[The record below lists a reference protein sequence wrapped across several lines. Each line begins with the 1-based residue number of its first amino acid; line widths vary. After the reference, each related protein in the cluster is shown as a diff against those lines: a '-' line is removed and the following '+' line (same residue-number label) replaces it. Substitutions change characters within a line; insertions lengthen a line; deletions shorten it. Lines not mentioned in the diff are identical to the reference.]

1 MKTVY
6 IPKGETVHYESLA
19 TEHLVVH
26 GRLHVTYGVKAQ
38 SITGSGVIDAGSI
51 NADTVCIDDV
61 ESGTV
66 ICKRLIAKRV
76 QAPEVFASESAAVSC
91 FLSAA
96 YVETGKLTAAIS
108 EVDEVVAQ
116 EVVNLTPKKRT
127 LFGTLF
133 ASMLRSFWTALTA
146 PRQKAEVLDAEFVP
160 AQEDHTETVQNE
172 GSAEFSASDQSVPE
186 VEEKQED
193 VVDEE
198 LNRIVGLFKLSREQG
213 YNPDVAIRMCFVD
226 ETGTLHELNRTRR
239 KNRMTITYDG
249 YEIRQL
255 DLADLFGERDVFL
268 SILNPLY
275 FIEELGEDGKKL
287 LERYLPTIPHETVLS
302 QLSEP
307 VREHLKNE
315 TILSPEGSL
324 KRCREEIR
332 SLEERITYLR
342 GQKDLAAS
350 QGESHEQ
357 AEQEVTLQADLLRR
371 EIAELE
377 QRQFSSMDVSAMQER
392 LVELSGRYEEAARD
406 ERADTSKLREQLQL
420 LREKI
425 ARREVEKY
433 QSKFTEALAE
443 ASARVKD
450 LGVRYQ
456 RENAA
461 YKAFHAGMECPACHR
476 SVTEQSLPEVQAAL
490 KKVLSELYAAGSEQR
505 AQLIEL
511 QEMDKKAADTF
522 AQFKE
527 DDLGKW
533 AAEAAEMEQRCASL
547 AEQASAETE
556 RLRAEIQTLT
566 ADLEYGNLSQSEYD
580 HLGTCR
586 EELRQSE
593 AKIAAL
599 QTMTAAQLPD
609 FDREIAQANA
619 SIAEIK
625 RKMAN
630 VIAYISKRAEL
641 TFSQLKMN
649 RVEISLYDV
658 VKSTGEVKDTF
669 KFQYGGRRY
678 DRLSLSEKIRAGM
691 EVSELMK
698 RLTGRNYPVFVD
710 NMESVDDL
718 ANVRPTGQIIMAKC
732 VSGAALQV
740 KPIRPIAFAEQR
752 AA

>member
-1 MKTVY
+1 MKKIKQFQITSLMLSGFKSYEEPTELVFGNPTV
-6 IPKGETVHYESLA
+6 ITGGNGRGKSSIADAIAFAVTGCPFFGER
-19 TEHLVVH
+19 
-26 GRLHVTYGVKAQ
+26 GIDRLH
-38 SITGSGVIDAGSI
+38 
-51 NADTVCIDDV
+51 
-61 ESGTV
+61 
-66 ICKRLIAKRV
+66 
-76 QAPEVFASESAAVSC
+76 
-91 FLSAA
+91 
-96 YVETGKLTAAIS
+96 
-108 EVDEVVAQ
+108 
-116 EVVNLTPKKRT
+116 
-127 LFGTLF
+127 
-133 ASMLRSFWTALTA
+133 
-146 PRQKAEVLDAEFVP
+146 
-160 AQEDHTETVQNE
+160 NE
-172 GSAEFSASDQSVPE
+172 
-186 VEEKQED
+186 
-193 VVDEE
+193 
-198 LNRIVGLFKLSREQG
+198 N
-213 YNPDVAIRMCFVD
+213 NPDVAIRMCLVD

-268 SILNPLY
+268 SIFNPLY

-332 SLEERITYLR
+332 GLEERITYLR

-357 AEQEVTLQADLLRR
+357 AEQELTLQADTLRK

-377 QRQFSSMDVSAMQER
+377 QRRFSSMDVSDMQER

-406 ERADTSKLREQLQL
+406 ERTDTSKLREQLQT

-425 ARREVEKY
+425 ARREGEQY

-456 RENAA
+456 RESAA
-461 YKAFHAGMECPACHR
+461 YKAFHASMECPACHR
-476 SVTEQSLPEVQAAL
+476 SVTEKSLPEVQAAL

-740 KPIRPIAFAEQR
+740 KPVRPIVFAEQR

>member
-1 MKTVY
+1 MKKIEQFQITSLMLSGFKSYEEPTELVFGNPTV
-6 IPKGETVHYESLA
+6 ITGGNGRGKSSIADAIAFAVTGCPFFGER
-19 TEHLVVH
+19 
-26 GRLHVTYGVKAQ
+26 GIDRLH
-38 SITGSGVIDAGSI
+38 
-51 NADTVCIDDV
+51 
-61 ESGTV
+61 
-66 ICKRLIAKRV
+66 
-76 QAPEVFASESAAVSC
+76 
-91 FLSAA
+91 
-96 YVETGKLTAAIS
+96 
-108 EVDEVVAQ
+108 
-116 EVVNLTPKKRT
+116 
-127 LFGTLF
+127 
-133 ASMLRSFWTALTA
+133 
-146 PRQKAEVLDAEFVP
+146 
-160 AQEDHTETVQNE
+160 NE
-172 GSAEFSASDQSVPE
+172 
-186 VEEKQED
+186 
-193 VVDEE
+193 
-198 LNRIVGLFKLSREQG
+198 N
-213 YNPDVAIRMCFVD
+213 NPDVAIRMCFVD

-255 DLADLFGERDVFL
+255 DLPDLFGERDVFL
-268 SILNPLY
+268 SIFNPLY

-357 AEQEVTLQADLLRR
+357 AEQELTLQADTLRE

-377 QRQFSSMDVSAMQER
+377 QRQFSSMDVSDMQER

-406 ERADTSKLREQLQL
+406 ERTDTSKLREQLQT

-425 ARREVEKY
+425 ARREGEQY

-456 RENAA
+456 RESAA

-580 HLGTCR
+580 RLGTCR

-619 SIAEIK
+619 NIAEIK
-625 RKMAN
+625 RKMAD

-669 KFQYGGRRY
+669 KFQYGGRRF

-740 KPIRPIAFAEQR
+740 KPVRPIVFAEQR

>member
-1 MKTVY
+1 MKKIEQFQITSLMLSGFKSYEEPTELVFGNPTV
-6 IPKGETVHYESLA
+6 ITGGNGRGKSSIADAIAFAVTGCPFFGER
-19 TEHLVVH
+19 
-26 GRLHVTYGVKAQ
+26 GIDRLH
-38 SITGSGVIDAGSI
+38 
-51 NADTVCIDDV
+51 
-61 ESGTV
+61 
-66 ICKRLIAKRV
+66 
-76 QAPEVFASESAAVSC
+76 
-91 FLSAA
+91 
-96 YVETGKLTAAIS
+96 
-108 EVDEVVAQ
+108 
-116 EVVNLTPKKRT
+116 
-127 LFGTLF
+127 
-133 ASMLRSFWTALTA
+133 
-146 PRQKAEVLDAEFVP
+146 
-160 AQEDHTETVQNE
+160 NE
-172 GSAEFSASDQSVPE
+172 
-186 VEEKQED
+186 
-193 VVDEE
+193 
-198 LNRIVGLFKLSREQG
+198 N
-213 YNPDVAIRMCFVD
+213 NPDVAIRMCFVD

-239 KNRMTITYDG
+239 KNRMTITCDG

-268 SILNPLY
+268 SIFNPLY

-332 SLEERITYLR
+332 GLEERITYLR

-357 AEQEVTLQADLLRR
+357 AEQELTLQADTLRE

-377 QRQFSSMDVSAMQER
+377 QRQFSGMDVSDMQER

-425 ARREVEKY
+425 ARREGEQY

-456 RENAA
+456 RESAA

-609 FDREIAQANA
+609 FDREIAQANS

>member
-1 MKTVY
+1 MKKIEQFQITSLMLSGFKSYEEPTELVFGNPTV
-6 IPKGETVHYESLA
+6 ITGGNGRGKSSIADAIAFAVTGCPFFGER
-19 TEHLVVH
+19 
-26 GRLHVTYGVKAQ
+26 GIDRLH
-38 SITGSGVIDAGSI
+38 
-51 NADTVCIDDV
+51 
-61 ESGTV
+61 
-66 ICKRLIAKRV
+66 
-76 QAPEVFASESAAVSC
+76 
-91 FLSAA
+91 
-96 YVETGKLTAAIS
+96 
-108 EVDEVVAQ
+108 
-116 EVVNLTPKKRT
+116 
-127 LFGTLF
+127 
-133 ASMLRSFWTALTA
+133 
-146 PRQKAEVLDAEFVP
+146 
-160 AQEDHTETVQNE
+160 NE
-172 GSAEFSASDQSVPE
+172 
-186 VEEKQED
+186 
-193 VVDEE
+193 
-198 LNRIVGLFKLSREQG
+198 N
-213 YNPDVAIRMCFVD
+213 NPDVAIRMCFVD

-332 SLEERITYLR
+332 GLEEHITYLR

-357 AEQEVTLQADLLRR
+357 AEQELTLQADTLRK

-377 QRQFSSMDVSAMQER
+377 QRQFSSMDVSDMQER

-406 ERADTSKLREQLQL
+406 ERTDTSKLREQIQT

-425 ARREVEKY
+425 ARREGEQY

-456 RENAA
+456 RESAA

-511 QEMDKKAADTF
+511 QEMDKKATDTF

-556 RLRAEIQTLT
+556 HLRAEIQTLT
-566 ADLEYGNLSQSEYD
+566 ADLEYGNLSQAEYD
-580 HLGTCR
+580 RLGTCR

-732 VSGAALQV
+732 VSGAVLQV

>member
-1 MKTVY
+1 MKKIEQFQITSLMLSGFKSYEEPTELVFGNPTV
-6 IPKGETVHYESLA
+6 ITGGNGRGKSSIADAIAFAVTGCPFFGER
-19 TEHLVVH
+19 
-26 GRLHVTYGVKAQ
+26 GIDRLH
-38 SITGSGVIDAGSI
+38 
-51 NADTVCIDDV
+51 
-61 ESGTV
+61 
-66 ICKRLIAKRV
+66 
-76 QAPEVFASESAAVSC
+76 
-91 FLSAA
+91 
-96 YVETGKLTAAIS
+96 
-108 EVDEVVAQ
+108 
-116 EVVNLTPKKRT
+116 
-127 LFGTLF
+127 
-133 ASMLRSFWTALTA
+133 
-146 PRQKAEVLDAEFVP
+146 
-160 AQEDHTETVQNE
+160 NE
-172 GSAEFSASDQSVPE
+172 
-186 VEEKQED
+186 
-193 VVDEE
+193 
-198 LNRIVGLFKLSREQG
+198 N
-213 YNPDVAIRMCFVD
+213 NPDVAIRMCFVD
-226 ETGTLHELNRTRR
+226 EAGTLHELNRTRR

-275 FIEELGEDGKKL
+275 FIEGLGEDGKKL

-332 SLEERITYLR
+332 GLEERITYLR

-357 AEQEVTLQADLLRR
+357 AEQELTLQADTLRE

-406 ERADTSKLREQLQL
+406 ERTDTSKLREQIQT

-425 ARREVEKY
+425 ARREGEQY

-456 RENAA
+456 RESAA

-511 QEMDKKAADTF
+511 QEVDKKAADTF

>member
-1 MKTVY
+1 MKKIEQFQITSLMLSGFKSYEEPTELVFGNPTV
-6 IPKGETVHYESLA
+6 ITGGNGRGKSSFAVTGCPFFGER
-19 TEHLVVH
+19 
-26 GRLHVTYGVKAQ
+26 GIDRLH
-38 SITGSGVIDAGSI
+38 
-51 NADTVCIDDV
+51 
-61 ESGTV
+61 
-66 ICKRLIAKRV
+66 
-76 QAPEVFASESAAVSC
+76 
-91 FLSAA
+91 
-96 YVETGKLTAAIS
+96 
-108 EVDEVVAQ
+108 
-116 EVVNLTPKKRT
+116 
-127 LFGTLF
+127 
-133 ASMLRSFWTALTA
+133 
-146 PRQKAEVLDAEFVP
+146 
-160 AQEDHTETVQNE
+160 NE
-172 GSAEFSASDQSVPE
+172 
-186 VEEKQED
+186 
-193 VVDEE
+193 
-198 LNRIVGLFKLSREQG
+198 N
-213 YNPDVAIRMCFVD
+213 NPDVAIRMCLMD
-226 ETGTLHELNRTRR
+226 ETGTLHELNRARR

-357 AEQEVTLQADLLRR
+357 AEQELTLQADLLRR

-476 SVTEQSLPEVQAAL
+476 SVTEQSLSEVQAAL

-522 AQFKE
+522 ARFKE

-556 RLRAEIQTLT
+556 CLRAEIQTLT

-599 QTMTAAQLPD
+599 QDMTAAQLPD

-619 SIAEIK
+619 NIAEIK

-740 KPIRPIAFAEQR
+740 KPVRPIVFAEQR

>member
-1 MKTVY
+1 MKKIEQFQITSLMLSGFKSYEEPTELVFGNPTV
-6 IPKGETVHYESLA
+6 ITGGNGRGKSSIADAIAFAVTGCPFFGER
-19 TEHLVVH
+19 
-26 GRLHVTYGVKAQ
+26 GIDRLH
-38 SITGSGVIDAGSI
+38 
-51 NADTVCIDDV
+51 
-61 ESGTV
+61 
-66 ICKRLIAKRV
+66 
-76 QAPEVFASESAAVSC
+76 
-91 FLSAA
+91 
-96 YVETGKLTAAIS
+96 
-108 EVDEVVAQ
+108 
-116 EVVNLTPKKRT
+116 
-127 LFGTLF
+127 
-133 ASMLRSFWTALTA
+133 
-146 PRQKAEVLDAEFVP
+146 
-160 AQEDHTETVQNE
+160 NE
-172 GSAEFSASDQSVPE
+172 
-186 VEEKQED
+186 
-193 VVDEE
+193 
-198 LNRIVGLFKLSREQG
+198 N
-213 YNPDVAIRMCFVD
+213 NPDVAIRMCFVD

-332 SLEERITYLR
+332 GLEERITYLR

-357 AEQEVTLQADLLRR
+357 AEQELTLQADTLRE

-377 QRQFSSMDVSAMQER
+377 QRQFSGMDVSDMQER

-456 RENAA
+456 RESAA

-527 DDLGKW
+527 EDLGKW
-533 AAEAAEMEQRCASL
+533 AAEATEMEQRCAAL
-547 AEQASAETE
+547 AEQASTETE

-566 ADLEYGNLSQSEYD
+566 ADLEYGNLSQAEYD
-580 HLGTCR
+580 RLGTCR

-599 QTMTAAQLPD
+599 QTMTATQLPD

-619 SIAEIK
+619 NIAEIK
-625 RKMAN
+625 RKMAD

>member
-1 MKTVY
+1 MKKIEQFQITSLMLSGFKSYEEPTELVFGNPTV
-6 IPKGETVHYESLA
+6 ITGGNGRGKSSIADAIAFAVTGCPFFGER
-19 TEHLVVH
+19 
-26 GRLHVTYGVKAQ
+26 GIDRLH
-38 SITGSGVIDAGSI
+38 
-51 NADTVCIDDV
+51 
-61 ESGTV
+61 
-66 ICKRLIAKRV
+66 
-76 QAPEVFASESAAVSC
+76 
-91 FLSAA
+91 
-96 YVETGKLTAAIS
+96 
-108 EVDEVVAQ
+108 
-116 EVVNLTPKKRT
+116 
-127 LFGTLF
+127 
-133 ASMLRSFWTALTA
+133 
-146 PRQKAEVLDAEFVP
+146 
-160 AQEDHTETVQNE
+160 NE
-172 GSAEFSASDQSVPE
+172 
-186 VEEKQED
+186 
-193 VVDEE
+193 
-198 LNRIVGLFKLSREQG
+198 N
-213 YNPDVAIRMCFVD
+213 NPDVAIRMCFVD
-226 ETGTLHELNRTRR
+226 EAGTLHELNRTRR

-268 SILNPLY
+268 SIFNPLY

-332 SLEERITYLR
+332 DLEERITYLR

-357 AEQEVTLQADLLRR
+357 AEQELTLQADTLRE

-377 QRQFSSMDVSAMQER
+377 QRQFSGMDVSDMQER

-406 ERADTSKLREQLQL
+406 ERTDTSKLREQIQT

-425 ARREVEKY
+425 ARREGEQY

-456 RENAA
+456 RESAA

-752 AA
+752 AT

>member
-1 MKTVY
+1 MKKIEQFQITSLMLSGFKSYEEPTELVFGNPTV
-6 IPKGETVHYESLA
+6 IIGGNGRGKSSIADAIAFAVTGCPFFGER
-19 TEHLVVH
+19 
-26 GRLHVTYGVKAQ
+26 GIDRLH
-38 SITGSGVIDAGSI
+38 
-51 NADTVCIDDV
+51 
-61 ESGTV
+61 
-66 ICKRLIAKRV
+66 
-76 QAPEVFASESAAVSC
+76 
-91 FLSAA
+91 
-96 YVETGKLTAAIS
+96 
-108 EVDEVVAQ
+108 
-116 EVVNLTPKKRT
+116 
-127 LFGTLF
+127 
-133 ASMLRSFWTALTA
+133 
-146 PRQKAEVLDAEFVP
+146 
-160 AQEDHTETVQNE
+160 NE
-172 GSAEFSASDQSVPE
+172 
-186 VEEKQED
+186 
-193 VVDEE
+193 
-198 LNRIVGLFKLSREQG
+198 N
-213 YNPDVAIRMCFVD
+213 NPDVAIRMCFVD

-268 SILNPLY
+268 SIFNPLY
-275 FIEELGEDGKKL
+275 FIEELGESGKNL
-287 LERYLPTIPHETVLS
+287 LEMYLPMIPHETVLAE
-302 QLSEP
+302 LSEP
-307 VREHLKNE
+307 VREALKDE
-315 TILSPEGSL
+315 SLLSPDAWL
-324 KRCREEIR
+324 KRRREEIR
-332 SLEERITYLR
+332 GLEERITYLG
-342 GQKDLAAS
+342 GQKDLAESQSQTYEQTHQEMAS
-350 QGESHEQ
+350 QIEK
-357 AEQEVTLQADLLRR
+357 LRW
-371 EIAELE
+371 EISGLE
-377 QRQFSSMDVSAMQER
+377 AKQFAGMDTSEMQER
-392 LVELSGRYEEAARD
+392 LVELSQRYDEAARD
-406 ERADTSKLREQLQL
+406 DRSDAAEQQRNLSALRA
-420 LREKI
+420 KI
-425 ARREVEKY
+425 ARRQAEQY
-433 QSKFTEALAE
+433 QSKFTQALADI
-443 ASARVKD
+443 SAKVKE
-450 LGVRYQ
+450 LGARYQ
-456 RENAA
+456 RETAA

>member
-1 MKTVY
+1 MKKIEQFQITSLMLSGFKSYEEPTELVFGNPTV
-6 IPKGETVHYESLA
+6 ITGGNGRGKSSIADAIAFAVTGCPFFGER
-19 TEHLVVH
+19 
-26 GRLHVTYGVKAQ
+26 GIDRLH
-38 SITGSGVIDAGSI
+38 
-51 NADTVCIDDV
+51 
-61 ESGTV
+61 
-66 ICKRLIAKRV
+66 
-76 QAPEVFASESAAVSC
+76 
-91 FLSAA
+91 
-96 YVETGKLTAAIS
+96 
-108 EVDEVVAQ
+108 
-116 EVVNLTPKKRT
+116 
-127 LFGTLF
+127 
-133 ASMLRSFWTALTA
+133 
-146 PRQKAEVLDAEFVP
+146 
-160 AQEDHTETVQNE
+160 NE
-172 GSAEFSASDQSVPE
+172 
-186 VEEKQED
+186 
-193 VVDEE
+193 
-198 LNRIVGLFKLSREQG
+198 NT
-213 YNPDVAIRMCFVD
+213 PDVAIRMCFVD

-239 KNRMTITYDG
+239 KNRMTITCDG

-268 SILNPLY
+268 SIFNPLY

-287 LERYLPTIPHETVLS
+287 LERYLPTIPHETILS

-315 TILSPEGSL
+315 TFLSPEGSL

-332 SLEERITYLR
+332 GLEERITYLR

-357 AEQEVTLQADLLRR
+357 AEQELTLQADTLRE

-377 QRQFSSMDVSAMQER
+377 QRQFSGMDVSDMQER

-406 ERADTSKLREQLQL
+406 ERTDTSKLREQLQT
-420 LREKI
+420 LRERI
-425 ARREVEKY
+425 ARREGEQY

-456 RENAA
+456 RESAA

-609 FDREIAQANA
+609 FDREIAQANS

>member
-1 MKTVY
+1 MKKIEQFQITSLMLSGFKSYEEPTELVFGNPTV
-6 IPKGETVHYESLA
+6 ITGGNGRGKSSIADAIAFAVTGCPFFGER
-19 TEHLVVH
+19 
-26 GRLHVTYGVKAQ
+26 GIDRLH
-38 SITGSGVIDAGSI
+38 
-51 NADTVCIDDV
+51 
-61 ESGTV
+61 
-66 ICKRLIAKRV
+66 
-76 QAPEVFASESAAVSC
+76 
-91 FLSAA
+91 
-96 YVETGKLTAAIS
+96 
-108 EVDEVVAQ
+108 
-116 EVVNLTPKKRT
+116 
-127 LFGTLF
+127 
-133 ASMLRSFWTALTA
+133 
-146 PRQKAEVLDAEFVP
+146 
-160 AQEDHTETVQNE
+160 NE
-172 GSAEFSASDQSVPE
+172 
-186 VEEKQED
+186 
-193 VVDEE
+193 
-198 LNRIVGLFKLSREQG
+198 N
-213 YNPDVAIRMCFVD
+213 NPDVAIRMCFVD

-268 SILNPLY
+268 SIFNPLY

-357 AEQEVTLQADLLRR
+357 AEQELTLQADTLRE

-377 QRQFSSMDVSAMQER
+377 QRQFSSMDVSTMQER

-406 ERADTSKLREQLQL
+406 ERTDTSKLREQLQT

-425 ARREVEKY
+425 ARREGEQY

-456 RENAA
+456 RESAA

-619 SIAEIK
+619 NIAEIK
-625 RKMAN
+625 RKMAD

-740 KPIRPIAFAEQR
+740 KPVRPIVFAEQR

>member
-1 MKTVY
+1 MKKIEQFQITSLMLSGFKSYEESTELVFGNPTV
-6 IPKGETVHYESLA
+6 ITGGNGRGKSSIADAIAFAVTGCPFFGER
-19 TEHLVVH
+19 
-26 GRLHVTYGVKAQ
+26 GIDRLH
-38 SITGSGVIDAGSI
+38 
-51 NADTVCIDDV
+51 
-61 ESGTV
+61 
-66 ICKRLIAKRV
+66 
-76 QAPEVFASESAAVSC
+76 
-91 FLSAA
+91 
-96 YVETGKLTAAIS
+96 
-108 EVDEVVAQ
+108 
-116 EVVNLTPKKRT
+116 
-127 LFGTLF
+127 
-133 ASMLRSFWTALTA
+133 
-146 PRQKAEVLDAEFVP
+146 
-160 AQEDHTETVQNE
+160 NE
-172 GSAEFSASDQSVPE
+172 
-186 VEEKQED
+186 
-193 VVDEE
+193 
-198 LNRIVGLFKLSREQG
+198 N
-213 YNPDVAIRMCFVD
+213 NPDVTIRMCFVD

-268 SILNPLY
+268 SIFNPLY

-287 LERYLPTIPHETVLS
+287 LERYLPTIPHETILS

-332 SLEERITYLR
+332 CLEERITYLR

-357 AEQEVTLQADLLRR
+357 AEQEVTLQADLLRE

-377 QRQFSSMDVSAMQER
+377 QRQFSGMDVSDMQER

-476 SVTEQSLPEVQAAL
+476 SVTEQSLSEVQAAL

-533 AAEAAEMEQRCASL
+533 AAEAAEMEQRCAAL

-619 SIAEIK
+619 NIAEIK
-625 RKMAN
+625 RKMAD

-740 KPIRPIAFAEQR
+740 KPVRPIVFAEQR

>member
-1 MKTVY
+1 MKKIEQFQITSLMLSGFKSYEEPTELVFGNPTV
-6 IPKGETVHYESLA
+6 ITGGNGRGKSSIADAIAFAVTGCPFFGER
-19 TEHLVVH
+19 
-26 GRLHVTYGVKAQ
+26 GIDRLH
-38 SITGSGVIDAGSI
+38 
-51 NADTVCIDDV
+51 
-61 ESGTV
+61 
-66 ICKRLIAKRV
+66 
-76 QAPEVFASESAAVSC
+76 
-91 FLSAA
+91 
-96 YVETGKLTAAIS
+96 
-108 EVDEVVAQ
+108 
-116 EVVNLTPKKRT
+116 
-127 LFGTLF
+127 
-133 ASMLRSFWTALTA
+133 
-146 PRQKAEVLDAEFVP
+146 
-160 AQEDHTETVQNE
+160 NE
-172 GSAEFSASDQSVPE
+172 
-186 VEEKQED
+186 
-193 VVDEE
+193 
-198 LNRIVGLFKLSREQG
+198 N
-213 YNPDVAIRMCFVD
+213 NPDVAIRMCFVD

-268 SILNPLY
+268 SIFNPLY

-315 TILSPEGSL
+315 TIPSPEGSL

-332 SLEERITYLR
+332 GLEERITYLR

-357 AEQEVTLQADLLRR
+357 AEQELTLQADTLRE

-377 QRQFSSMDVSAMQER
+377 QRQFFGMDVSDMQER

-406 ERADTSKLREQLQL
+406 ERTDTSKLREQLQT

-425 ARREVEKY
+425 ARREGEQY

-456 RENAA
+456 RESAA

-511 QEMDKKAADTF
+511 QELDKKAADTF

-533 AAEAAEMEQRCASL
+533 AAEAAELEQRCASL
-547 AEQASAETE
+547 AEQASEETE

>member
-1 MKTVY
+1 MKKIEQFQITSLMLSGFKSYEEPTELVFGNPTV
-6 IPKGETVHYESLA
+6 ITGGNGRGKSSIADAIAFAVTGCPFFGER
-19 TEHLVVH
+19 
-26 GRLHVTYGVKAQ
+26 GIDRLH
-38 SITGSGVIDAGSI
+38 
-51 NADTVCIDDV
+51 
-61 ESGTV
+61 
-66 ICKRLIAKRV
+66 
-76 QAPEVFASESAAVSC
+76 
-91 FLSAA
+91 
-96 YVETGKLTAAIS
+96 
-108 EVDEVVAQ
+108 
-116 EVVNLTPKKRT
+116 
-127 LFGTLF
+127 
-133 ASMLRSFWTALTA
+133 
-146 PRQKAEVLDAEFVP
+146 
-160 AQEDHTETVQNE
+160 NE
-172 GSAEFSASDQSVPE
+172 
-186 VEEKQED
+186 
-193 VVDEE
+193 
-198 LNRIVGLFKLSREQG
+198 N
-213 YNPDVAIRMCFVD
+213 NPDVAIRMCFVD

-268 SILNPLY
+268 SIFNPLY

-332 SLEERITYLR
+332 GLEERITYLR

-357 AEQEVTLQADLLRR
+357 AEQELTLQADTLRE

-377 QRQFSSMDVSAMQER
+377 QRQFSGMDVSDMQER

-406 ERADTSKLREQLQL
+406 ERTDTSKLREQLQT

-425 ARREVEKY
+425 ARREGEQY

-619 SIAEIK
+619 NIAEIK

-740 KPIRPIAFAEQR
+740 KPVRPIVFAEQR

>member
-1 MKTVY
+1 MKKIEQFQITSLMLSGFKSYEEPTELVFGNPTV
-6 IPKGETVHYESLA
+6 ITGGNGRGKSSIADAIAFAVTGCPFFGER
-19 TEHLVVH
+19 
-26 GRLHVTYGVKAQ
+26 GIDRLH
-38 SITGSGVIDAGSI
+38 
-51 NADTVCIDDV
+51 
-61 ESGTV
+61 
-66 ICKRLIAKRV
+66 
-76 QAPEVFASESAAVSC
+76 
-91 FLSAA
+91 
-96 YVETGKLTAAIS
+96 
-108 EVDEVVAQ
+108 
-116 EVVNLTPKKRT
+116 
-127 LFGTLF
+127 
-133 ASMLRSFWTALTA
+133 
-146 PRQKAEVLDAEFVP
+146 
-160 AQEDHTETVQNE
+160 NE
-172 GSAEFSASDQSVPE
+172 
-186 VEEKQED
+186 
-193 VVDEE
+193 
-198 LNRIVGLFKLSREQG
+198 N
-213 YNPDVAIRMCFVD
+213 NPDVAIRMCFVD

-268 SILNPLY
+268 SIFNPLY

-332 SLEERITYLR
+332 GLEERITYLR

-357 AEQEVTLQADLLRR
+357 AEQELTLQADTLRE

-377 QRQFSSMDVSAMQER
+377 QRQFSGMDVSDMQER

-406 ERADTSKLREQLQL
+406 ERTDTSKLREQLQT

-425 ARREVEKY
+425 ARREGEQY

-456 RENAA
+456 RESAA

-476 SVTEQSLPEVQAAL
+476 SVTEQSLPEVQAVL

-658 VKSTGEVKDTF
+658 MKSTGEVKDTF

-740 KPIRPIAFAEQR
+740 KPVRPIVFAEQR

>member
-1 MKTVY
+1 MKKIEQFQITSLMLSGFKSYEEPTELVFGNPTV
-6 IPKGETVHYESLA
+6 ITGGNGRGKSSIADAIAFAVTGCPFFGER
-19 TEHLVVH
+19 
-26 GRLHVTYGVKAQ
+26 GIDRLH
-38 SITGSGVIDAGSI
+38 
-51 NADTVCIDDV
+51 
-61 ESGTV
+61 
-66 ICKRLIAKRV
+66 
-76 QAPEVFASESAAVSC
+76 
-91 FLSAA
+91 
-96 YVETGKLTAAIS
+96 
-108 EVDEVVAQ
+108 
-116 EVVNLTPKKRT
+116 
-127 LFGTLF
+127 
-133 ASMLRSFWTALTA
+133 
-146 PRQKAEVLDAEFVP
+146 
-160 AQEDHTETVQNE
+160 NE
-172 GSAEFSASDQSVPE
+172 
-186 VEEKQED
+186 
-193 VVDEE
+193 
-198 LNRIVGLFKLSREQG
+198 N
-213 YNPDVAIRMCFVD
+213 NPDVAIRMCFVD

-268 SILNPLY
+268 SIFNPLY

-332 SLEERITYLR
+332 GLEERITYLR

-357 AEQEVTLQADLLRR
+357 AEQELTLQADTLRK
-371 EIAELE
+371 EIAKLE
-377 QRQFSSMDVSAMQER
+377 QRQFSSMDVSDMQER

-406 ERADTSKLREQLQL
+406 ERTDTSKLREQLQT

-425 ARREVEKY
+425 ARREGEQY

-456 RENAA
+456 RESAA

-511 QEMDKKAADTF
+511 QEMDKKAADNF

-740 KPIRPIAFAEQR
+740 KPVRPIVFAEQR

>member
-1 MKTVY
+1 MKKIEQFQITSLMLSGFKSYEEPTELVFGNPTV
-6 IPKGETVHYESLA
+6 ITGGNGRGKSSIADAIAFAVTGCPFFGER
-19 TEHLVVH
+19 
-26 GRLHVTYGVKAQ
+26 GIDRLH
-38 SITGSGVIDAGSI
+38 
-51 NADTVCIDDV
+51 
-61 ESGTV
+61 
-66 ICKRLIAKRV
+66 
-76 QAPEVFASESAAVSC
+76 
-91 FLSAA
+91 
-96 YVETGKLTAAIS
+96 
-108 EVDEVVAQ
+108 
-116 EVVNLTPKKRT
+116 
-127 LFGTLF
+127 
-133 ASMLRSFWTALTA
+133 
-146 PRQKAEVLDAEFVP
+146 
-160 AQEDHTETVQNE
+160 NE
-172 GSAEFSASDQSVPE
+172 
-186 VEEKQED
+186 
-193 VVDEE
+193 
-198 LNRIVGLFKLSREQG
+198 N
-213 YNPDVAIRMCFVD
+213 NPDVAIRMCFVD

-255 DLADLFGERDVFL
+255 DLADFFGERDVFL
-268 SILNPLY
+268 SIFNPLY

-332 SLEERITYLR
+332 GLEERITYLR

-357 AEQEVTLQADLLRR
+357 AEQELTLQADTLRE

-377 QRQFSSMDVSAMQER
+377 QRQFSGMDVSDMQER

-406 ERADTSKLREQLQL
+406 ERTDTSKLREQLQT

-425 ARREVEKY
+425 ARREGEQY

-456 RENAA
+456 RESAA

-476 SVTEQSLPEVQAAL
+476 SVTEQSLSEVQAAL

-522 AQFKE
+522 ARFKE

-556 RLRAEIQTLT
+556 CLRAEIQTLT
-566 ADLEYGNLSQSEYD
+566 ADLEYGNLSQAEYD
-580 HLGTCR
+580 RLGTCR

-625 RKMAN
+625 RKIAN

-740 KPIRPIAFAEQR
+740 KPVRPIVFAEQR

>member
-1 MKTVY
+1 MKKIEQFQITSLMLSGFKSYEEPTELVFGNPTV
-6 IPKGETVHYESLA
+6 ITGGNGRGKSSIADAIAFAVTGCPFFGER
-19 TEHLVVH
+19 
-26 GRLHVTYGVKAQ
+26 GIDRLH
-38 SITGSGVIDAGSI
+38 
-51 NADTVCIDDV
+51 
-61 ESGTV
+61 
-66 ICKRLIAKRV
+66 
-76 QAPEVFASESAAVSC
+76 
-91 FLSAA
+91 
-96 YVETGKLTAAIS
+96 
-108 EVDEVVAQ
+108 
-116 EVVNLTPKKRT
+116 
-127 LFGTLF
+127 
-133 ASMLRSFWTALTA
+133 
-146 PRQKAEVLDAEFVP
+146 
-160 AQEDHTETVQNE
+160 NE
-172 GSAEFSASDQSVPE
+172 
-186 VEEKQED
+186 
-193 VVDEE
+193 
-198 LNRIVGLFKLSREQG
+198 N
-213 YNPDVAIRMCFVD
+213 NPDVAIRMCFVD

-268 SILNPLY
+268 SIFNPLY

-287 LERYLPTIPHETVLS
+287 LERYLPTIPHETILS

-332 SLEERITYLR
+332 GLEERITYLR

-357 AEQEVTLQADLLRR
+357 AEQELTLQADTLRE

-377 QRQFSSMDVSAMQER
+377 QRQFSGMDVSDMQER

-406 ERADTSKLREQLQL
+406 ERTDTSKLREQLQT
-420 LREKI
+420 LRERI
-425 ARREVEKY
+425 ARREGEQY

-456 RENAA
+456 RESAA

-609 FDREIAQANA
+609 FDREIAQANS

>member
-1 MKTVY
+1 LKKIEQFQITSLMLSGFKSYEEPTELVFGNPTV
-6 IPKGETVHYESLA
+6 ITGGNGRGKSSIADAIAFAVTGCPFFGER
-19 TEHLVVH
+19 
-26 GRLHVTYGVKAQ
+26 GIDRLH
-38 SITGSGVIDAGSI
+38 
-51 NADTVCIDDV
+51 
-61 ESGTV
+61 
-66 ICKRLIAKRV
+66 
-76 QAPEVFASESAAVSC
+76 
-91 FLSAA
+91 
-96 YVETGKLTAAIS
+96 
-108 EVDEVVAQ
+108 
-116 EVVNLTPKKRT
+116 
-127 LFGTLF
+127 
-133 ASMLRSFWTALTA
+133 
-146 PRQKAEVLDAEFVP
+146 
-160 AQEDHTETVQNE
+160 NE
-172 GSAEFSASDQSVPE
+172 
-186 VEEKQED
+186 
-193 VVDEE
+193 
-198 LNRIVGLFKLSREQG
+198 N
-213 YNPDVAIRMCFVD
+213 NPDVAIRMCFVD

-268 SILNPLY
+268 SIFNPLY

-332 SLEERITYLR
+332 GLEERITYLR

-357 AEQEVTLQADLLRR
+357 AEQELTLQVDTLRE

-377 QRQFSSMDVSAMQER
+377 QRQFSGMDVSDMQER

-406 ERADTSKLREQLQL
+406 ERTDTSKLREQIQT

-425 ARREVEKY
+425 ARREGEQY

-456 RENAA
+456 RESAA

-609 FDREIAQANA
+609 FDREIAQANS

>member
-1 MKTVY
+1 MKKIEQFQITSLMLSGFKSYEEPTELVFGNPTV
-6 IPKGETVHYESLA
+6 ITGGNGRGKSSIADAIAFAVTGCPFFGER
-19 TEHLVVH
+19 
-26 GRLHVTYGVKAQ
+26 GIDRLH
-38 SITGSGVIDAGSI
+38 
-51 NADTVCIDDV
+51 
-61 ESGTV
+61 
-66 ICKRLIAKRV
+66 
-76 QAPEVFASESAAVSC
+76 
-91 FLSAA
+91 
-96 YVETGKLTAAIS
+96 
-108 EVDEVVAQ
+108 
-116 EVVNLTPKKRT
+116 
-127 LFGTLF
+127 
-133 ASMLRSFWTALTA
+133 
-146 PRQKAEVLDAEFVP
+146 
-160 AQEDHTETVQNE
+160 NE
-172 GSAEFSASDQSVPE
+172 
-186 VEEKQED
+186 
-193 VVDEE
+193 
-198 LNRIVGLFKLSREQG
+198 N
-213 YNPDVAIRMCFVD
+213 NPDVAIRMCFVD

-357 AEQEVTLQADLLRR
+357 AEQEVTLQAGLLRR

-425 ARREVEKY
+425 ARREGEQY

-678 DRLSLSEKIRAGM
+678 DRLSLSEKMCQR
-691 EVSELMK
+691 
-698 RLTGRNYPVFVD
+698 R
-710 NMESVDDL
+710 
-718 ANVRPTGQIIMAKC
+718 
-732 VSGAALQV
+732 GAAGKTHKTHCLCGAESRMMGV
-740 KPIRPIAFAEQR
+740 KPFGRKNLR
-752 AA
+752 

>member
-1 MKTVY
+1 MKKIEQFQITSLMLSGFKSYEEPTELVFGNPTV
-6 IPKGETVHYESLA
+6 ITGGNGRGKSSIADAIAFAVTGCPFFGER
-19 TEHLVVH
+19 
-26 GRLHVTYGVKAQ
+26 GIDRLH
-38 SITGSGVIDAGSI
+38 
-51 NADTVCIDDV
+51 
-61 ESGTV
+61 
-66 ICKRLIAKRV
+66 
-76 QAPEVFASESAAVSC
+76 
-91 FLSAA
+91 
-96 YVETGKLTAAIS
+96 
-108 EVDEVVAQ
+108 
-116 EVVNLTPKKRT
+116 
-127 LFGTLF
+127 
-133 ASMLRSFWTALTA
+133 
-146 PRQKAEVLDAEFVP
+146 
-160 AQEDHTETVQNE
+160 NE
-172 GSAEFSASDQSVPE
+172 
-186 VEEKQED
+186 
-193 VVDEE
+193 
-198 LNRIVGLFKLSREQG
+198 N
-213 YNPDVAIRMCFVD
+213 NPDVAIRMCFVD

-268 SILNPLY
+268 SIFNPLY

-332 SLEERITYLR
+332 GLEERITYLR

-357 AEQEVTLQADLLRR
+357 AEQELTLQADTLRE

-377 QRQFSSMDVSAMQER
+377 QRQFSGMDVSDMQER

-406 ERADTSKLREQLQL
+406 ERTDTSKLREQLQT

-425 ARREVEKY
+425 ARREGEQY

-456 RENAA
+456 RESAA

-476 SVTEQSLPEVQAAL
+476 SVTEQSLSEVQAAL

-522 AQFKE
+522 ARFKE

-556 RLRAEIQTLT
+556 CLRAEIQTLT
-566 ADLEYGNLSQSEYD
+566 ADLEYGNLSQAEYD
-580 HLGTCR
+580 RLGTCR

-599 QTMTAAQLPD
+599 QDMTAAQLPD

-619 SIAEIK
+619 NIAEIK
-625 RKMAN
+625 RKMAD

>member
-1 MKTVY
+1 MKKIEQFQITSLMLSGFKSYEEPTELVFGNPTV
-6 IPKGETVHYESLA
+6 ITGGNGRGKSSIADAIAFAVTGCPFFGER
-19 TEHLVVH
+19 
-26 GRLHVTYGVKAQ
+26 GIDRLH
-38 SITGSGVIDAGSI
+38 
-51 NADTVCIDDV
+51 
-61 ESGTV
+61 
-66 ICKRLIAKRV
+66 
-76 QAPEVFASESAAVSC
+76 
-91 FLSAA
+91 
-96 YVETGKLTAAIS
+96 
-108 EVDEVVAQ
+108 
-116 EVVNLTPKKRT
+116 
-127 LFGTLF
+127 
-133 ASMLRSFWTALTA
+133 
-146 PRQKAEVLDAEFVP
+146 
-160 AQEDHTETVQNE
+160 NE
-172 GSAEFSASDQSVPE
+172 
-186 VEEKQED
+186 
-193 VVDEE
+193 
-198 LNRIVGLFKLSREQG
+198 N
-213 YNPDVAIRMCFVD
+213 NPDVAIRMCFVD

-268 SILNPLY
+268 SIFNPLY

-357 AEQEVTLQADLLRR
+357 AEQELTLQADTLRE

-377 QRQFSSMDVSAMQER
+377 QRQFSSMDVSTMQER

-406 ERADTSKLREQLQL
+406 ERADTSKLREQLQT

-522 AQFKE
+522 ARFKE

-556 RLRAEIQTLT
+556 CLRAEIQTLT
-566 ADLEYGNLSQSEYD
+566 ADLEYGNLSQAEYD
-580 HLGTCR
+580 RLGTCR

-619 SIAEIK
+619 NIAEIK
-625 RKMAN
+625 RKMAD

-740 KPIRPIAFAEQR
+740 KPVRPIVFAEQR

>member
-1 MKTVY
+1 MKKIEQFQITSLMLSGFKSYEEPTELVFGNPTV
-6 IPKGETVHYESLA
+6 ITGGNGRGKSSIADAIAFAVTGCPFFGER
-19 TEHLVVH
+19 
-26 GRLHVTYGVKAQ
+26 GIDRLH
-38 SITGSGVIDAGSI
+38 
-51 NADTVCIDDV
+51 
-61 ESGTV
+61 
-66 ICKRLIAKRV
+66 
-76 QAPEVFASESAAVSC
+76 
-91 FLSAA
+91 
-96 YVETGKLTAAIS
+96 
-108 EVDEVVAQ
+108 
-116 EVVNLTPKKRT
+116 
-127 LFGTLF
+127 
-133 ASMLRSFWTALTA
+133 
-146 PRQKAEVLDAEFVP
+146 
-160 AQEDHTETVQNE
+160 NE
-172 GSAEFSASDQSVPE
+172 
-186 VEEKQED
+186 
-193 VVDEE
+193 
-198 LNRIVGLFKLSREQG
+198 N
-213 YNPDVAIRMCFVD
+213 NPDVAIRMCFVD

-332 SLEERITYLR
+332 GLEERITYLR

-357 AEQEVTLQADLLRR
+357 AEQELTLQADTLRE

-377 QRQFSSMDVSAMQER
+377 QRQFSGMDVSDMQER

-406 ERADTSKLREQLQL
+406 ERTDTSKLREQIQT

-425 ARREVEKY
+425 ARREGEQY

-456 RENAA
+456 RESAA

-580 HLGTCR
+580 HLGTYR

-609 FDREIAQANA
+609 FDREIAQANS

>member
-1 MKTVY
+1 MKKIEQFQITSLMLSGFKSYEEPTELVFGNPTV
-6 IPKGETVHYESLA
+6 ITGGNGRGKSSIADAIAFAVTGCPFFGER
-19 TEHLVVH
+19 
-26 GRLHVTYGVKAQ
+26 GIDRLH
-38 SITGSGVIDAGSI
+38 
-51 NADTVCIDDV
+51 
-61 ESGTV
+61 
-66 ICKRLIAKRV
+66 
-76 QAPEVFASESAAVSC
+76 
-91 FLSAA
+91 
-96 YVETGKLTAAIS
+96 
-108 EVDEVVAQ
+108 
-116 EVVNLTPKKRT
+116 
-127 LFGTLF
+127 
-133 ASMLRSFWTALTA
+133 
-146 PRQKAEVLDAEFVP
+146 
-160 AQEDHTETVQNE
+160 NE
-172 GSAEFSASDQSVPE
+172 
-186 VEEKQED
+186 
-193 VVDEE
+193 
-198 LNRIVGLFKLSREQG
+198 N
-213 YNPDVAIRMCFVD
+213 NPDVAIRMCFVD

-332 SLEERITYLR
+332 GLEERITYLR

-357 AEQEVTLQADLLRR
+357 AEQELTLQADTLRE

-377 QRQFSSMDVSAMQER
+377 QRQFSGMDVSDMQER

-406 ERADTSKLREQLQL
+406 ERTDTSKLLEQLQT

-425 ARREVEKY
+425 ARREGEQY

-456 RENAA
+456 RESAA

-490 KKVLSELYAAGSEQR
+490 KEVLSELYAAGSEQR

>member
-1 MKTVY
+1 MKKIEQFQITSLMLSGFKSYEEPTELVFGNPTV
-6 IPKGETVHYESLA
+6 ITGGNGRGKSSIADAIAFAVTGCPFFGER
-19 TEHLVVH
+19 
-26 GRLHVTYGVKAQ
+26 GIDRLH
-38 SITGSGVIDAGSI
+38 
-51 NADTVCIDDV
+51 
-61 ESGTV
+61 
-66 ICKRLIAKRV
+66 
-76 QAPEVFASESAAVSC
+76 
-91 FLSAA
+91 
-96 YVETGKLTAAIS
+96 
-108 EVDEVVAQ
+108 
-116 EVVNLTPKKRT
+116 
-127 LFGTLF
+127 
-133 ASMLRSFWTALTA
+133 
-146 PRQKAEVLDAEFVP
+146 
-160 AQEDHTETVQNE
+160 NE
-172 GSAEFSASDQSVPE
+172 
-186 VEEKQED
+186 
-193 VVDEE
+193 
-198 LNRIVGLFKLSREQG
+198 N
-213 YNPDVAIRMCFVD
+213 NPDVAIRMCFVD

-332 SLEERITYLR
+332 GLEERITYLR

-357 AEQEVTLQADLLRR
+357 AEQELTLQADTLRE

-377 QRQFSSMDVSAMQER
+377 QRQFSGMDVSDMQER

-406 ERADTSKLREQLQL
+406 ERTDTSKLREQLQT

-425 ARREVEKY
+425 ARREGEQY

-456 RENAA
+456 RESAA

-547 AEQASAETE
+547 AEQTSAETE

-619 SIAEIK
+619 GIAEIK

>member
-1 MKTVY
+1 MKKIEQFQITSLMLSGFKSYEEPTELVFGNPTV
-6 IPKGETVHYESLA
+6 ITGGNGRGKSSIADAIAFAVTGCPFFGER
-19 TEHLVVH
+19 
-26 GRLHVTYGVKAQ
+26 GIDRLH
-38 SITGSGVIDAGSI
+38 
-51 NADTVCIDDV
+51 
-61 ESGTV
+61 
-66 ICKRLIAKRV
+66 
-76 QAPEVFASESAAVSC
+76 
-91 FLSAA
+91 
-96 YVETGKLTAAIS
+96 
-108 EVDEVVAQ
+108 
-116 EVVNLTPKKRT
+116 
-127 LFGTLF
+127 
-133 ASMLRSFWTALTA
+133 
-146 PRQKAEVLDAEFVP
+146 
-160 AQEDHTETVQNE
+160 NE
-172 GSAEFSASDQSVPE
+172 
-186 VEEKQED
+186 
-193 VVDEE
+193 
-198 LNRIVGLFKLSREQG
+198 N
-213 YNPDVAIRMCFVD
+213 NPDVAIRMCFVD

-332 SLEERITYLR
+332 GLEERITYLR

-357 AEQEVTLQADLLRR
+357 AEQELTLQADTLRE

-456 RENAA
+456 RESAA

-547 AEQASAETE
+547 AEQASTETE

-609 FDREIAQANA
+609 FDREIAQANS

-625 RKMAN
+625 RKMAD

-740 KPIRPIAFAEQR
+740 KPVRPIVFAEQR

>member
-1 MKTVY
+1 MKKIEQFQITSLMLSGFKSYEEPTELVFGNPTV
-6 IPKGETVHYESLA
+6 ITGGNGRGKSSIADAIAFAVTGCPFFGER
-19 TEHLVVH
+19 
-26 GRLHVTYGVKAQ
+26 GIDRLH
-38 SITGSGVIDAGSI
+38 
-51 NADTVCIDDV
+51 
-61 ESGTV
+61 
-66 ICKRLIAKRV
+66 
-76 QAPEVFASESAAVSC
+76 
-91 FLSAA
+91 
-96 YVETGKLTAAIS
+96 
-108 EVDEVVAQ
+108 
-116 EVVNLTPKKRT
+116 
-127 LFGTLF
+127 
-133 ASMLRSFWTALTA
+133 
-146 PRQKAEVLDAEFVP
+146 
-160 AQEDHTETVQNE
+160 NE
-172 GSAEFSASDQSVPE
+172 
-186 VEEKQED
+186 
-193 VVDEE
+193 
-198 LNRIVGLFKLSREQG
+198 N
-213 YNPDVAIRMCFVD
+213 NPDVAIRMCFVD

-332 SLEERITYLR
+332 GLEERITYLR

-357 AEQEVTLQADLLRR
+357 AEQELILQADTLRE

-377 QRQFSSMDVSAMQER
+377 QRQFSGMDASAMQER

-406 ERADTSKLREQLQL
+406 ERADTSKLREQIQT

-425 ARREVEKY
+425 ARREEEQY
-433 QSKFTEALAE
+433 QSKFTKALAE

-533 AAEAAEMEQRCASL
+533 AAEAAEMEQRCAAL

-566 ADLEYGNLSQSEYD
+566 ADLEYGNLSQAEYD
-580 HLGTCR
+580 RLGTCR

-609 FDREIAQANA
+609 FDREIARANA
-619 SIAEIK
+619 NIAEIK
-625 RKMAN
+625 RKMAD

>member
-1 MKTVY
+1 MKKIEQFQITSLMLSGFKSYEEPTELVFGNPTV
-6 IPKGETVHYESLA
+6 ITGGNGRGKSSIADAIAFAVTGCPFFGER
-19 TEHLVVH
+19 
-26 GRLHVTYGVKAQ
+26 GIDRLH
-38 SITGSGVIDAGSI
+38 
-51 NADTVCIDDV
+51 
-61 ESGTV
+61 
-66 ICKRLIAKRV
+66 
-76 QAPEVFASESAAVSC
+76 
-91 FLSAA
+91 
-96 YVETGKLTAAIS
+96 
-108 EVDEVVAQ
+108 
-116 EVVNLTPKKRT
+116 
-127 LFGTLF
+127 
-133 ASMLRSFWTALTA
+133 
-146 PRQKAEVLDAEFVP
+146 
-160 AQEDHTETVQNE
+160 NE
-172 GSAEFSASDQSVPE
+172 
-186 VEEKQED
+186 
-193 VVDEE
+193 
-198 LNRIVGLFKLSREQG
+198 N
-213 YNPDVAIRMCFVD
+213 NPDVAIRMCFVD

-357 AEQEVTLQADLLRR
+357 AEQELTLQADTLRE

-377 QRQFSSMDVSAMQER
+377 QRQFSSMDVSVMQER

-406 ERADTSKLREQLQL
+406 ERADTSKLREQLQT

-450 LGVRYQ
+450 LGVRYH

-522 AQFKE
+522 ARFKE

-556 RLRAEIQTLT
+556 CLRAEIQTMT
-566 ADLEYGNLSQSEYD
+566 ADLEYGNLSQAEYD
-580 HLGTCR
+580 RLGTCR

-599 QTMTAAQLPD
+599 QDMTAVQLPD

-619 SIAEIK
+619 NIAEIK
-625 RKMAN
+625 RKMAD

>member
-1 MKTVY
+1 MKKIEQFQITSLMLSGFKSYEEPTELVFGNPTV
-6 IPKGETVHYESLA
+6 ITGGNGRGKSSIADAIAFAVTGCPFFGER
-19 TEHLVVH
+19 
-26 GRLHVTYGVKAQ
+26 GIDRLH
-38 SITGSGVIDAGSI
+38 
-51 NADTVCIDDV
+51 
-61 ESGTV
+61 
-66 ICKRLIAKRV
+66 
-76 QAPEVFASESAAVSC
+76 
-91 FLSAA
+91 
-96 YVETGKLTAAIS
+96 
-108 EVDEVVAQ
+108 
-116 EVVNLTPKKRT
+116 
-127 LFGTLF
+127 
-133 ASMLRSFWTALTA
+133 
-146 PRQKAEVLDAEFVP
+146 
-160 AQEDHTETVQNE
+160 NE
-172 GSAEFSASDQSVPE
+172 
-186 VEEKQED
+186 
-193 VVDEE
+193 
-198 LNRIVGLFKLSREQG
+198 N
-213 YNPDVAIRMCFVD
+213 NPDVAIRMCFVD

-249 YEIRQL
+249 YEILQL

-268 SILNPLY
+268 SIFNPLY

-332 SLEERITYLR
+332 GLEERITYLR

-357 AEQEVTLQADLLRR
+357 AEQELTLQADTLRK

-377 QRQFSSMDVSAMQER
+377 QRQFSSMDVSDMQER

-406 ERADTSKLREQLQL
+406 ERTDTSKLREQLQT

-425 ARREVEKY
+425 ARREGEQY

-456 RENAA
+456 RESAA

-619 SIAEIK
+619 GIAEIK

>member
-1 MKTVY
+1 MKKIEQFQITSLMLSGFKSYEEPTELVFGNPTV
-6 IPKGETVHYESLA
+6 ITGGNGRGKSSIADAIAFAVTGCPFFGER
-19 TEHLVVH
+19 
-26 GRLHVTYGVKAQ
+26 GIDRLH
-38 SITGSGVIDAGSI
+38 
-51 NADTVCIDDV
+51 
-61 ESGTV
+61 
-66 ICKRLIAKRV
+66 
-76 QAPEVFASESAAVSC
+76 
-91 FLSAA
+91 
-96 YVETGKLTAAIS
+96 
-108 EVDEVVAQ
+108 
-116 EVVNLTPKKRT
+116 
-127 LFGTLF
+127 
-133 ASMLRSFWTALTA
+133 
-146 PRQKAEVLDAEFVP
+146 
-160 AQEDHTETVQNE
+160 NE
-172 GSAEFSASDQSVPE
+172 
-186 VEEKQED
+186 
-193 VVDEE
+193 
-198 LNRIVGLFKLSREQG
+198 N
-213 YNPDVAIRMCFVD
+213 NPDVAIRMCFVD

-268 SILNPLY
+268 SIFNPLY

-315 TILSPEGSL
+315 TILSLEGSL

-332 SLEERITYLR
+332 GLEERITYLR

-357 AEQEVTLQADLLRR
+357 AEQELTLQADTLRE

-377 QRQFSSMDVSAMQER
+377 QRQFSGMDVSDMQER

-406 ERADTSKLREQLQL
+406 ERTDTSKLREQLQT

-425 ARREVEKY
+425 ARREGEQY
-433 QSKFTEALAE
+433 LSKFTEALAE
-443 ASARVKD
+443 AFARVKD

-456 RENAA
+456 RESAA

-533 AAEAAEMEQRCASL
+533 AAEAAELEQRCASL

-556 RLRAEIQTLT
+556 GLRAEIQTLT

-740 KPIRPIAFAEQR
+740 KPVRPIAFAEQR

>member
-1 MKTVY
+1 MKKIEQFQITSLMLSGFKSYEEPTELVFGNPTV
-6 IPKGETVHYESLA
+6 ITGGNGRGKSSIADAIAFAVTGCPFFGER
-19 TEHLVVH
+19 
-26 GRLHVTYGVKAQ
+26 GIDRLH
-38 SITGSGVIDAGSI
+38 
-51 NADTVCIDDV
+51 
-61 ESGTV
+61 
-66 ICKRLIAKRV
+66 
-76 QAPEVFASESAAVSC
+76 
-91 FLSAA
+91 
-96 YVETGKLTAAIS
+96 
-108 EVDEVVAQ
+108 
-116 EVVNLTPKKRT
+116 
-127 LFGTLF
+127 
-133 ASMLRSFWTALTA
+133 
-146 PRQKAEVLDAEFVP
+146 
-160 AQEDHTETVQNE
+160 NE
-172 GSAEFSASDQSVPE
+172 
-186 VEEKQED
+186 
-193 VVDEE
+193 
-198 LNRIVGLFKLSREQG
+198 N
-213 YNPDVAIRMCFVD
+213 NPDVAIRMCFVD

-268 SILNPLY
+268 SIFNPLY

-332 SLEERITYLR
+332 GLEERITYLR

-357 AEQEVTLQADLLRR
+357 AEQELTLQADTLRE

-377 QRQFSSMDVSAMQER
+377 QRQFSGMDVSDMQER

-406 ERADTSKLREQLQL
+406 ERTDTSKLREQLQT

-425 ARREVEKY
+425 ARREGEQY

-456 RENAA
+456 RESAA

-599 QTMTAAQLPD
+599 QDMTAAQLPD

-619 SIAEIK
+619 NIAEIK

>member
-1 MKTVY
+1 MKKIEQFQITSLMLSGFKSYEEPTELVFGNPTV
-6 IPKGETVHYESLA
+6 ITGGNGRGKSSIADAIAFAVTGCPFFGER
-19 TEHLVVH
+19 
-26 GRLHVTYGVKAQ
+26 GIDRLH
-38 SITGSGVIDAGSI
+38 
-51 NADTVCIDDV
+51 
-61 ESGTV
+61 
-66 ICKRLIAKRV
+66 
-76 QAPEVFASESAAVSC
+76 
-91 FLSAA
+91 
-96 YVETGKLTAAIS
+96 
-108 EVDEVVAQ
+108 
-116 EVVNLTPKKRT
+116 
-127 LFGTLF
+127 
-133 ASMLRSFWTALTA
+133 
-146 PRQKAEVLDAEFVP
+146 
-160 AQEDHTETVQNE
+160 NE
-172 GSAEFSASDQSVPE
+172 
-186 VEEKQED
+186 
-193 VVDEE
+193 
-198 LNRIVGLFKLSREQG
+198 N
-213 YNPDVAIRMCFVD
+213 NPDVAIRMCFVD

-357 AEQEVTLQADLLRR
+357 AEQELTLQADTLRE

-377 QRQFSSMDVSAMQER
+377 QRQFSGMDVSDMQER

-406 ERADTSKLREQLQL
+406 ERTDTSKLREQLQL

-476 SVTEQSLPEVQAAL
+476 SVTEQSLSEVQAAL

-522 AQFKE
+522 ARFKE

-556 RLRAEIQTLT
+556 CLRAEIQTLT
-566 ADLEYGNLSQSEYD
+566 ADLEYGNLSQAEYD
-580 HLGTCR
+580 RLGTCR

-599 QTMTAAQLPD
+599 QDMTAAQLPD

-619 SIAEIK
+619 NIAEIK
-625 RKMAN
+625 RKMAD

>member
-1 MKTVY
+1 MKKIEQFQITSLMLSGFKSYEEPTELVFGNPTV
-6 IPKGETVHYESLA
+6 ITGGNGRGKSSIADAIAFAVTGCPFFGERGTD
-19 TEHLVVH
+19 
-26 GRLHVTYGVKAQ
+26 RLH
-38 SITGSGVIDAGSI
+38 
-51 NADTVCIDDV
+51 
-61 ESGTV
+61 
-66 ICKRLIAKRV
+66 
-76 QAPEVFASESAAVSC
+76 
-91 FLSAA
+91 
-96 YVETGKLTAAIS
+96 
-108 EVDEVVAQ
+108 
-116 EVVNLTPKKRT
+116 
-127 LFGTLF
+127 
-133 ASMLRSFWTALTA
+133 
-146 PRQKAEVLDAEFVP
+146 
-160 AQEDHTETVQNE
+160 NE
-172 GSAEFSASDQSVPE
+172 
-186 VEEKQED
+186 
-193 VVDEE
+193 
-198 LNRIVGLFKLSREQG
+198 N
-213 YNPDVAIRMCFVD
+213 NPDVAIRMCLVD

-268 SILNPLY
+268 SIFNPLY

-332 SLEERITYLR
+332 GLEERITYLR

-357 AEQEVTLQADLLRR
+357 AEQELTLQADTLRE

-377 QRQFSSMDVSAMQER
+377 QRQFSGMDVSDMQER

-406 ERADTSKLREQLQL
+406 ERTDTSKLREQIQT

-425 ARREVEKY
+425 ARREGEQY

-456 RENAA
+456 RESAA

-533 AAEAAEMEQRCASL
+533 AAEAAELEQRCASL

-740 KPIRPIAFAEQR
+740 KPVRPIAFAEQR